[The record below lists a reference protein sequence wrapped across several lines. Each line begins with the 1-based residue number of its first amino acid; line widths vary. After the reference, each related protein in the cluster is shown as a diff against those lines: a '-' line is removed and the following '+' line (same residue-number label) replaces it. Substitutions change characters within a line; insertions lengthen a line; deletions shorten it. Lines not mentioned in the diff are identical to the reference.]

1 MNELILI
8 PCSRSKNPGGK
19 KSISG
24 RKITDQL
31 NEMNSQELYRLC
43 QQVAISFNIDLKNGK
58 NPDSEL
64 LKPAFKRYSGNLYKQ
79 IPHSAWI
86 ELDKRDD
93 IDLVIVSALYG
104 LIYWDEPIINYN
116 VAMSNTIKP
125 RRKLYNW
132 WKQNRLEN
140 ILATFLKNKKYHIV
154 RSFLSGDYKKAIPQI
169 ESKIDCHWL
178 HYEYPSLGFGS
189 NYYRGK
195 DVANVLND
203 IKTNCPECSS
213 RHTRRISRNEYIC
226 ESCNSIYGAP

>member
-8 PCSRSKNPGGK
+8 PCSGSKNPGGK
-19 KSISG
+19 KSVPG
-24 RKITDQL
+24 RKVTDQL
-31 NEMNSQELYRLC
+31 NEMNSQELYRLR
-43 QQVAISFNIDLKNGK
+43 QQVAISFNINLKNGK

-64 LKPAFKRYSGNLYKQ
+64 LKPAFNRYSGNLY
-79 IPHSAWI
+79 
-86 ELDKRDD
+86 LDKRDD

-116 VAMSNTIKP
+116 VAMSDTVKP
-125 RRKLYNW
+125 RCKLYNW
-132 WKQNRLEN
+132 WKQNRLEC
-140 ILATFLKNKKYHIV
+140 ILATFLKNKKYNIV

-169 ESKIDCHWL
+169 ESEIDGHWL
-178 HYEYPSLGFGS
+178 QYEYPGLGSGG

-203 IKTNCPECSS
+203 IQTNCPECSS